1 MIFDYETRIFS
12 KDQAINSLGI
22 PVKIAAQIPCL
33 LNCVENGPRN
43 GGGLKNSD
51 YFCFS

>member
-22 PVKIAAQIPCL
+22 PVKIAAQIPCCL
-33 LNCVENGPRN
+33 TVLIVDHRMVEG
-43 GGGLKNSD
+43 
-51 YFCFS
+51 